1 MNLVTKIS
9 IQDIYD
15 EYRVNNNKII
25 NLTEQLEELKE
36 ELKNCKNEKKNITK
50 KLKMKKID
58 LIKSKK
64 IKWVETDLNSWRTY
78 VEHNDDPA
86 IYYIYYNDG
95 SIYQQGY
102 YEGVYNLNK
111 DELNHFE
118 QYLTDY
124 FYYGYPMYL
133 DRNAPYS
140 EATECELAFGGG
152 SAYIKEFNWD

>member
-1 MNLVTKIS
+1 MNLVTNMS

-15 EYRVNNNKII
+15 EHRENNIKILNI
-25 NLTEQLEELKE
+25 TDQIEELREELK
-36 ELKNCKNEKKNITK
+36 KCKNENKNINK
-50 KLKMKKID
+50 KLKMKKIN

-64 IKWVETDLNSWRTY
+64 IKWIEADLNSWREY
-78 VEHNDDPA
+78 IEKNDDPA
-86 IYYIYYNDG
+86 TYYIYYNDG

-102 YEGVYNLNK
+102 YEGIHNLNEN
-111 DELNHFE
+111 ELNHFE
-118 QYLTDY
+118 QYLNDY

-133 DRNAPYS
+133 DRNEPYS